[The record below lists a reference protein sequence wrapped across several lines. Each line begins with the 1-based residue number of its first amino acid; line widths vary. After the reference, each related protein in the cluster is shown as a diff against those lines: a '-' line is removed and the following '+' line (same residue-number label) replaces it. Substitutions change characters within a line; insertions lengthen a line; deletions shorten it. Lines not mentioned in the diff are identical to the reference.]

1 MQSGNRKWL
10 TASLARGASLPGSK
24 LNRTGNA
31 SILSAKDAIGQIMYS
46 VDGHVE
52 GAWFPNLINTKQT
65 RHFQFEGSR
74 LVLNADTD
82 WGQVQIVW
90 ERLAA
95 APESA

>member
-1 MQSGNRKWL
+1 M
-10 TASLARGASLPGSK
+10 
-24 LNRTGNA
+24 
-31 SILSAKDAIGQIMYS
+31 
-46 VDGHVE
+46 DGHVE